1 MPDFSDQIVVISGA
15 SGNLGVAAAHGF
27 AAAGAKLGLLGRNL
41 ERLESAL
48 GELATSPQH
57 MLLAPVDMTEADSVK
72 QAIDKLAEHFGRLDV
87 LLNLTGGYRAGTPVH
102 ESKPEDWEFML
113 SLNAR
118 TAYLG
123 SRAVVPHMLRQGRG
137 KIINIGARPGLKG
150 VANTAAYSAS
160 KSAVIRLTESMA
172 AELKTQGVNVNCVLP
187 GTMDTPDN
195 RKAMPNARHERWV
208 PLEEVVDVIMF
219 LASDAARAVHGVSVP
234 VDGLS

>member
-1 MPDFSDQIVVISGA
+1 
-15 SGNLGVAAAHGF
+15 
-27 AAAGAKLGLLGRNL
+27 
-41 ERLESAL
+41 
-48 GELATSPQH
+48 
-57 MLLAPVDMTEADSVK
+57 
-72 QAIDKLAEHFGRLDV
+72 
-87 LLNLTGGYRAGTPVH
+87 
-102 ESKPEDWEFML
+102 ML

-195 RKAMPNARHERWV
+195 REAMPNARHERWV
-208 PLEEVVDVIMF
+208 LLEEVVHVIMF

>member
-1 MPDFSDQIVVISGA
+1 MPDFSDQVVVISGA

-27 AAAGAKLGLLGRNL
+27 ATAGAKLGLLGRNL
-41 ERLESAL
+41 ERLKSAL
-48 GELATSPQH
+48 GELATSSQH

-72 QAIDKLAEHFGRLDV
+72 HAIDKLAGHFGRLDV

-102 ESKPEDWEFML
+102 ESDPEDWDFML

-123 SRAVVPHMLRQGRG
+123 SRAVVPHMLRRGRG
-137 KIINIGARPGLKG
+137 NIVNIGGRPGLKG
-150 VANTAAYSAS
+150 VARTAAYSAS

-172 AELKTQGVNVNCVLP
+172 SELKTQGVNVNCVLP

-195 RKAMPNARHERWV
+195 RKAMPNAKHERWV
-208 PLEEVVDVIMF
+208 PLEEVVKVIMF
-219 LASDAARAVHGVSVP
+219 LTSDAARAVHGASIP